1 MNSRIMQA
9 LLEATRASN
18 KVGISCSWFHD
29 SGHWNVIVLLPVG
42 FWPSFA
48 SSLIGWSLWGASYR
62 GDPVHL
68 VGFAAV
74 SQQLIG

>member
-18 KVGISCSWFHD
+18 KVGISCSC
-29 SGHWNVIVLLPVG
+29 PVG

-48 SSLIGWSLWGASYR
+48 SALIGWSLWGASYR

-74 SQQLIG
+74 CQQLIG

>member
-9 LLEATRASN
+9 LPEATRASN

-48 SSLIGWSLWGASYR
+48 SALIGWSLWGL
-62 GDPVHL
+62 PI
-68 VGFAAV
+68 AV
-74 SQQLIG
+74 TRCTRSALQLFVNS